1 MDGPYSQGYD
11 YDVWGNV
18 THKYGWGGEVQGG
31 GAGQSSD
38 IWYSYANNRRTDS
51 GFSYDASGNLT
62 FDGGQT
68 VTYDVTGQQAS
79 ASYGGYIAPDDLL
92 RGVR

>member
-1 MDGPYSQGYD
+1 MQ
-11 YDVWGNV
+11 
-18 THKYGWGGEVQGG
+18 
-31 GAGQSSD
+31 
-38 IWYSYANNRRTDS
+38 
-51 GFSYDASGNLT
+51 YDASSNLT

-68 VTYDVTGQQAS
+68 FTYDVTGQQAA